1 MDIQFSD
8 LVINFDG
15 LEDEE
20 LTNNWEWLVPED
32 YNPILISVFGDIF
45 FIDKA
50 DKVHWLSTGEG
61 IMEQVAESE
70 DQFRE
75 LLQDEEKLEEWFL
88 PHLVHQLKEAGET
101 LNKEEVFGFTTLPGL
116 EGEFEINNITKVD
129 VLEYVQSAGELLKH

>member
-75 LLQDEEKLEEWFL
+75 LLEDEEKLEEWFL
-88 PHLVHQLKEAGET
+88 PHLVHQLKEAGEI

-129 VLEYVQSAGELLKH
+129 VLEYVQLAGELLKH

>member
-32 YNPILISVFGDIF
+32 YTPILISVFGDIF

-101 LNKEEVFGFTTLPGL
+101 LNKEEVFGFSTLPGL

>member
-75 LLQDEEKLEEWFL
+75 LLEDEEKLEEWFL
-88 PHLVHQLKEAGET
+88 PHLV
-101 LNKEEVFGFTTLPGL
+101 
-116 EGEFEINNITKVD
+116 
-129 VLEYVQSAGELLKH
+129 

>member
-20 LTNNWEWLVPED
+20 LTNNWEWLVPKD

-50 DKVHWLSTGEG
+50 DKIHWLSTGEG
-61 IMEQVAESE
+61 ILEQVAETE
-70 DQFRE
+70 EQFRE
-75 LLQDEEKLEEWFL
+75 LLEDEEKLEEWFL
-88 PHLVHQLKEAGET
+88 PHLVHQLKESGET
-101 LNKEEVFGFTTLPGL
+101 LNNEEVFCFTTLPGL
-116 EGEFEINNITKVD
+116 EGEFEINNINKVD

>member
-50 DKVHWLSTGEG
+50 DKIHWLSTGEG
-61 IMEQVAESE
+61 ILEQVAETE
-70 DQFRE
+70 EQFRE
-75 LLQDEEKLEEWFL
+75 LLEDEEKLEEWFL
-88 PHLVHQLKEAGET
+88 PHLVHQLKESGET
-101 LNKEEVFGFTTLPGL
+101 LNNEEVFGFTTLPGL
-116 EGEFEINNITKVD
+116 EGEFEINNINKVD

>member
-8 LVINFDG
+8 LIINFDG

>member
-32 YNPILISVFGDIF
+32 YTPILISVFGDIF

>member
-50 DKVHWLSTGEG
+50 DKIHWLSTGEG
-61 IMEQVAESE
+61 ILEQVAETE
-70 DQFRE
+70 EQFRE
-75 LLQDEEKLEEWFL
+75 LLEDEEKLEEWFL
-88 PHLVHQLKEAGET
+88 PHLVHQLKESGET
-101 LNKEEVFGFTTLPGL
+101 LNNEEVFGFTTLPGL
-116 EGEFEINNITKVD
+116 EGEFELNNINKVD